1 MSTQNIICSIKTL
14 HNNEENKMKTKQTTE
29 KAARQCPEQS
39 APAEVYPAAIF
50 CTLTVTLVVV

>member
-1 MSTQNIICSIKTL
+1 
-14 HNNEENKMKTKQTTE
+14 MKTKQTTE